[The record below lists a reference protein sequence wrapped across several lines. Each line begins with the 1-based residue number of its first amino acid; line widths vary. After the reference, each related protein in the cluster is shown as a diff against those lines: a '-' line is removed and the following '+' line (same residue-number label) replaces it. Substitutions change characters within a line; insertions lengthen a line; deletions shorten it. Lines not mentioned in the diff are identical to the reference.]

1 MAFNLGEL
9 LDNMELDLPD
19 SAAQPTVTPQKKGF
33 NLVTSIT
40 AYLIGVSE
48 EKFSEK
54 EDALAYDASVFARL
68 DKEEKAKIIRALC
81 RVRTGIEKNY
91 TKIYKRY
98 REEYLSIMHMPRISI
113 HRGCSGTICGIS
125 LSCRKVLKKRGQRKR
140 MSIIVQI
147 TSVTPSTFTSTGI
160 FMRTRIPETFF
171 IMMPSSSRCYTSRT
185 VMLLLI

>member
-68 DKEEKAKIIRALC
+68 DKEEKAKIIRRYISGIGKSICPSCICQSMC
-81 RVRTGIEKNY
+81 RRMTSSIW
-91 TKIYKRY
+91 I
-98 REEYLSIMHMPRISI
+98 RE
-113 HRGCSGTICGIS
+113 
-125 LSCRKVLKKRGQRKR
+125 
-140 MSIIVQI
+140 
-147 TSVTPSTFTSTGI
+147 
-160 FMRTRIPETFF
+160 
-171 IMMPSSSRCYTSRT
+171 
-185 VMLLLI
+185 